1 MDIKKLT
8 LGELAKVE
16 ELGGASISS
25 LQDESKPKLKM
36 LIALAYVIKKRE
48 NPKITLIEVES
59 MPMDELDALIGDIDS
74 PEAEAEGK

>member
-48 NPKITLIEVES
+48 NPKLTLIEVES
-59 MPMDELDALIGDIDS
+59 MPMEELDGLLGDLSGSDS
-74 PEAEAEGK
+74 DEEGK